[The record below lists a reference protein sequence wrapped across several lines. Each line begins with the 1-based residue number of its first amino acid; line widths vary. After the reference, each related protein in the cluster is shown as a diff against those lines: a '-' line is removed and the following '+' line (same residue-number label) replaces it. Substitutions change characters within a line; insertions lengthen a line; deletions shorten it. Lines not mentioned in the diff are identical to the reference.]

1 MNIEN
6 QEMNFTQWTMVKFA
20 FPLGTIV
27 IQEIAAPEGYQ
38 INPEVIVRRNNRVRI
53 KEEEIVDSYQ
63 NAQIPEQVLTL
74 DIVKVQK
81 ETMTP
86 IAGAKFIHTMP
97 DGSREEVM
105 TDGQGKAAL
114 KGLIRGEHMVEES
127 FVPDGYTRNPEKSDF
142 KFQEIIKLN

>member
-1 MNIEN
+1 M
-6 QEMNFTQWTMVKFA
+6 
-20 FPLGTIV
+20 
-27 IQEIAAPEGYQ
+27 
-38 INPEVIVRRNNRVRI
+38 
-53 KEEEIVDSYQ
+53 
-63 NAQIPEQVLTL
+63 

-127 FVPDGYTRNPEKSDF
+127 FFVPDGYTKESGKIR
-142 KFQEIIKLN
+142 FQISGNNQIELKENTSTVQNGKKYSLRRQ